1 MPSEPETF
9 PATVPVTRPVS
20 AWRRFTQ
27 TVGWPALVA
36 VAAWVGFSRHLVGT
50 DGSHVLIY
58 LLTLVPVLLIAG
70 IMALAVPLRRKQVIS
85 ARASAWFF
93 FALGWGLV
101 LGLFLPDEAA
111 GPTAVV
117 SVLFGEGWQGAESAV
132 SNPAAVIM
140 VFSMSMAAV
149 FAWLD
154 SRPGGPVRTHDE
166 DHAQGTGYYPVLGE

>member
-1 MPSEPETF
+1 MPD
-9 PATVPVTRPVS
+9 ARPVS
-20 AWRRFTQ
+20 AWRRIAQ
-27 TVGWPALVA
+27 ILGGPLLLAVA
-36 VAAWVGFSRHLVGT
+36 VWIGFSRHLVGT
-50 DGSHVLIY
+50 DGTHALIY
-58 LLTLVPVLLIAG
+58 LLTLVPVLLIG
-70 IMALAVPLRRKQVIS
+70 GVIALAVPLRRRSVIS
-85 ARASAWFF
+85 TRAAAWFF
-93 FALGWGLV
+93 FALGWGVV

-117 SVLFGEGWQGAESAV
+117 SVLWGEGWQGAESAV

-154 SRPGGPVRTHDE
+154 SRPGGPVRTQDE